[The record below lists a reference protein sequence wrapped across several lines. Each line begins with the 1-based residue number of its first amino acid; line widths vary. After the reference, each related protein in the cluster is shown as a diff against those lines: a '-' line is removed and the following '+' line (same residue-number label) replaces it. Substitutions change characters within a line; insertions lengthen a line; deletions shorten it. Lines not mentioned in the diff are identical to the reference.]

1 MKLLYLSLFVKVF
14 LCGSHYLLLFYFATF
29 CYSEYFLRSR
39 RQRSHC
45 KFRFHTH
52 VDWRV
57 VASDIG
63 FLIARKFSEKELKV
77 DIDQKCK
84 C

>member
-1 MKLLYLSLFVKVF
+1 MN
-14 LCGSHYLLLFYFATF
+14 TF
-29 CYSEYFLRSR
+29 CVPGDRDLTVNSV
-39 RQRSHC
+39 
-45 KFRFHTH
+45 FHTH

-77 DIDQKCK
+77 DIDQKREC
-84 C
+84 